1 MGKLGPWNRPV
12 VSGLVSRMRKH
23 AAALR
28 RDTRGV
34 TIIEFAFVAAP
45 LAALLVAILQTSLTF
60 FAQQTLESAAEKSV
74 RQLMTG
80 QAQQANMTAAQ
91 FKTLACSK
99 LPIFMQCANLYVD
112 VQTATTFSSANTA
125 TPTITYSSGNPV
137 IPVTYAPGGSG
148 AINVAK
154 FMYIWHEQKG
164 PLGFDL
170 STLTTGDR
178 LLIATSVFKT
188 EPYIG

>member
-1 MGKLGPWNRPV
+1 
-12 VSGLVSRMRKH
+12 MRKH
-23 AAALR
+23 GGALL
-28 RDTRGV
+28 RDRSGV

-45 LAALLVAILQTSLTF
+45 LAALLFAILQTSLTF
-60 FAQQTLESAAEKSV
+60 LVQQTLETVSEASV
-74 RQLMTG
+74 RSLMTG
-80 QAQQANMTAAQ
+80 QAQQNNMTADQ

-99 LPIFMQCANLYVD
+99 LPSFMNCANLTID
-112 VQTATTFSSANTA
+112 VEQATTFSAANTS
-125 TPTITYSSGNPV
+125 TPTITYKNGQPV
-137 IPVTYAPGGSG
+137 IPSAYTPGGSG

-178 LLIATSVFKT
+178 LLMATAVFKT